1 MKKALLVPT
10 LIIAGCASID
20 YSGVDRGS
28 FQGSA
33 IVVWVGPGDE
43 DILGDG
49 EFLYVP
55 VGGRE
60 LVFTRPNSSNP
71 SGDSDRIQPEAFYTD
86 GGSIPRSVQWLR
98 GFNAWGYGPAYI
110 IHDWLF
116 VARKCLNDSDT
127 DGDLI
132 TDEMRKLSEV
142 TFRESALIMAETI
155 RTLSDEYDIGGGNDV
170 SGPIISNVTAGP
182 VSYELWTEKGKCRQL
197 QVMNPDHLE
206 IIADLQS
213 QSSRLLSR
221 SGFDS
226 IRSTPLRLPGGPP
239 YQIVGTYNFE

>member
-1 MKKALLVPT
+1 MRLALGSL
-10 LIIAGCASID
+10 LLAAGCATID
-20 YSGVDRGS
+20 YDSVDRGR

-33 IVVWVGPGDE
+33 IVVWVGPGDR

-49 EFLYVP
+49 KFLYVP
-55 VGGRE
+55 VRGRE
-60 LVFTRPNSSNP
+60 LVFTRPSSSDP
-71 SGDSDRIQPEAFYTD
+71 SGGSGRIQPEAFYTD

-116 VARKCLNDSDT
+116 VARKCLNDAET

-132 TDEMRKLSEV
+132 TDEMRKISKV

-155 RTLSDEYDIGGGNDV
+155 RTLVDDYDIGGGNEV
-170 SGPIISNVTAGP
+170 SGPTISNVTAGP
-182 VSYELWTEKGKCRQL
+182 ISYDLWTEKGKCRQL
-197 QVMNPDHLE
+197 QVTDPDHLN

-213 QSSRLLSR
+213 RQSTLLSKTAL
-221 SGFDS
+221 DS
-226 IRSTPLRLPGGPP
+226 IRSAPLRLPGGPP
-239 YQIVGTYNFE
+239 YQIVGTYNFN